1 MRLFMTHDCPFS
13 QGVNISLKL
22 REIGLE
28 KVSIEK
34 ISTENPPPS
43 LLNIDANGKTPSFE
57 VEKNLGFTQCEIISQ
72 FLDSIA
78 AAGPKLWGKTY
89 LEIAHNQC
97 NWKIVSEN
105 IITVV
110 NCAVTAKKSSKKL
123 KEIQRFL
130 PIAEE
135 KMAELLNDNQW
146 IGGNTPNGIDACLAP
161 FIWQFM
167 FAKTFLPEIENLK
180 ISDIF
185 TRYFTTIKS
194 HSAFKNAMSDEL
206 AIKQRISA
214 NSAAPTNVAV
224 VCKATRD
231 LFADPSGAVKS
242 LNCRLATEIFAGKFS
257 PVWTLGKTARGVHM
271 EITIELPNPQKIVAI
286 LDQMCDMQDS
296 CDHHADVNI
305 VNMKSIHLT
314 LCTHEPH
321 WGISA
326 KDIALAEALT
336 LCILT

>member
-1 MRLFMTHDCPFS
+1 MHLFLTHDCPFS

-28 KVSIEK
+28 KVTIEK
-34 ISTENPPPS
+34 INTENPPAS
-43 LLNIDANGKTPSFE
+43 LLNIDVNGRTPAFE
-57 VEKNLGFTQCEIISQ
+57 VEKNLVFTQCEIISQ

-78 AAGPKLWGKTY
+78 AAGPKLWGKNHT
-89 LEIAHNQC
+89 EIAQNQC
-97 NWKIVSEN
+97 KWKIVSEN
-105 IITVV
+105 IITVL
-110 NCAVTAKKSSKKL
+110 NNAVTAKKSSKKL
-123 KEIQRFL
+123 KEIQRRL

-135 KMAELLNDNQW
+135 KMAELLNNNQW

-185 TRYFTTIKS
+185 TGYLTTIKS
-194 HSAFKNAMSDEL
+194 HSAFKNAMSDEP
-206 AIKQRISA
+206 AIRQRISA
-214 NSAAPTNVAV
+214 NSAAPANIAD
-224 VCKATRD
+224 VCKAPRA
-231 LFADPSGAVKS
+231 LFTDPSGAIKS
-242 LNCRLATEIFAGKFS
+242 LNCRLATENFAGKFK
-257 PVWTLGKTARGVHM
+257 PIWTLGKTTRGVHM
-271 EITIELPNPQKIVAI
+271 EITIDLPNPQKIVAI

-296 CDHHADVNI
+296 CDHHADVNV

-326 KDIALAEALT
+326 KDMALAEALT